1 MTTPTPD
8 KAVDLEALAKELSEL
23 IQSLNQF
30 AAETPFTGSIGLLLR
45 VKAALRECAAE
56 QDSAK
61 KRQLAQ
67 LIELKADTE
76 MPLMG
81 IVNNLKAE
89 NQSLRDQ
96 VAAYEPAILRI
107 KQLQYAGIGDEPLVI
122 VDTKRGPVPAALA
135 ALPEKDDG

>member
-45 VKAALRECAAE
+45 VKAALRERAAE

-96 VAAYEPAILRI
+96 VAAYSTMAD
-107 KQLQYAGIGDEPLVI
+107 QLPDPDQHPHDLQCEYRAWLGDL
-122 VDTKRGPVPAALA
+122 DTALA